1 MSNQIPRALQEEI
14 RQFQSLGQQLDVLTQ
29 QIFTL
34 ETSIK
39 EKEKTL
45 EELEKSPEDVVVY
58 RHIGGIL
65 IKSERNKVIEALKD
79 EKLTL
84 EMRKK
89 TLERNEANL
98 KKKFNEMKADLTQKL
113 KK

>member
-1 MSNQIPRALQEEI
+1 MEHQIPKALQDEI
-14 RQFQSLGQQLDVLTQ
+14 IRFQSLGQQLDILAQ

-45 EELEKSPEDVVVY
+45 EELEKLNDDIIIY
-58 RHIGGIL
+58 RQIGGIL
-65 IKSERNKVIEALKD
+65 IKSERKKVIEALKD

-89 TLERNEANL
+89 TLDKNESTL
-98 KKKFNEMKADLTQKL
+98 KKKFEEMRTELNQKL
-113 KK
+113 NQ